1 MTILTQHK
9 VRSLLGYDPLTGHL
23 THLINRPPTGVA
35 GEPAGWVTG
44 RGYVR
49 VTVEGVN
56 LPANKVIW
64 LWMTGVYPVE
74 DVDHKDR
81 NRSNNVWLNLRLA
94 TRSENLTNQG
104 KKPNNASGFKGVSTR
119 GNSHMVRLRIAGKS
133 TIIGSYPSAEEAAAA
148 YDVAALKH
156 YGEFAV
162 TNHSLGLISHD

>member
-56 LPANKVIW
+56 LPANKVI
-64 LWMTGVYPVE
+64 
-74 DVDHKDR
+74 
-81 NRSNNVWLNLRLA
+81 
-94 TRSENLTNQG
+94 
-104 KKPNNASGFKGVSTR
+104 
-119 GNSHMVRLRIAGKS
+119 
-133 TIIGSYPSAEEAAAA
+133 
-148 YDVAALKH
+148 
-156 YGEFAV
+156 
-162 TNHSLGLISHD
+162 